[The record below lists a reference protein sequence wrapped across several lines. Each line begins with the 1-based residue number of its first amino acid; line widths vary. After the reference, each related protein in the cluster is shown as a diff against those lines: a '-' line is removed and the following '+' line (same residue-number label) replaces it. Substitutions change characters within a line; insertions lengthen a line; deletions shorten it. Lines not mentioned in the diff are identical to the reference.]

1 MRSKLPDSPPLP
13 LQLSVEGD
21 MTIRRAGELKPLLLP
36 ALEHPGGLQLQLQ
49 AVTEIDA
56 TGIQLLL
63 ATQAALRALGRPFQ
77 LDGCSA
83 PVNDALDLLGLRD
96 TLAPGASDTFH

>member
-1 MRSKLPDSPPLP
+1 MPQPVPFEQAHCRVAPGQQDQDGQKVGEH
-13 LQLSVEGD
+13 LQQERGD
-21 MTIRRAGELKPLLLP
+21 VRAPR
-36 ALEHPGGLQLQLQ
+36 LQLQLQ

>member
-1 MRSKLPDSPPLP
+1 MRSTLPEFPPLP

-56 TGIQLLL
+56 TGVQLLL
-63 ATQAALRALGRPFQ
+63 ATQAALRALGRPFR

-96 TLAPGASDTFH
+96 TLAPGTNDILH

>member
-1 MRSKLPDSPPLP
+1 MRSTPPEFPPLP

-56 TGIQLLL
+56 TGVQLLL

-83 PVNDALDLLGLRD
+83 PVTDALDLLGLRD
-96 TLAPGASDTFH
+96 TLAPAGDTFH

>member
-1 MRSKLPDSPPLP
+1 MRSTLPDSTPAP
-13 LQLSVEGD
+13 LQLSLDGD

-36 ALEHPGGLQLQLQ
+36 ALDHPGSLQLQLQ

-56 TGIQLLL
+56 TGVQLLL

-77 LDGCSA
+77 LHGCSA
-83 PVNDALDLLGLRD
+83 PVTDALGLRD
-96 TLAPGASDTFH
+96 TLAPGSSDTFH